1 MRTILGISADYH
13 DSAAAILVD
22 GELVAAV
29 QEERFTRIK
38 HDSSMPR
45 NAITWCLDAAGTQR
59 GSPVEVVFYEKPL
72 TSYERILATHALV
85 GTRGFR
91 TLAAAVSKWSRS
103 SLWVEARIEHILA
116 DIGFPDP
123 QVRFAEHHVS
133 HACSA
138 FYPSPFESAAV
149 LTFDAVGEWATSSI
163 AHGSDVG
170 VRIIDELMFPDSL
183 GLFYSAMTAHCGFEV
198 NDGEYKMMGL
208 APYGEPRFVDALRSD
223 VIDIAADG
231 SVRLDQRF
239 FAYWSGTAMASRRL
253 ADLLDGPPL
262 PRDSPPGQREAD
274 IARSTQLILEEAI
287 LSIAGHAH
295 DVTGESRACLAG
307 GVALNCVANARLL
320 AEGPFDELWIQ
331 PAAGDSGAAVGAAYW
346 AWHELGDHPRAI
358 TSGSDG
364 MSGGFLGPC
373 YGNDEITRWLTDVG
387 IEHKE
392 MAGDELYAL
401 VADHLV
407 DGAAVG
413 WFRGRAEFGPRAL
426 GHRSILAD
434 PRDPTMIGRLNSSVK
449 KREGFRPFAPA
460 IMAEHAGE
468 WFEPAGP
475 SPYMLVTK
483 QLKADRR
490 IVSRE
495 DAEKVDGSRG
505 FSALLSVPRSEMG
518 ACTHVDYSAR
528 VQTVDESDN
537 PSFHRLLDAFHRRTG
552 CPALLNTSFNQ
563 SGEPI
568 VLTPADALRTSA
580 AVGLDL
586 LVLEDCVVHPEAIL
600 EWATR

>member
-1 MRTILGISADYH
+1 MRTILGVSADYH

-45 NAITWCLDAAGTQR
+45 NAIAWCLDAAGTQR

-85 GTRGFR
+85 GPRGFR

-103 SLWVEARIEHILA
+103 SLWVEARIEQILA

-223 VIDIAADG
+223 VIDIAPDG

-239 FAYWSGTAMASRRL
+239 FAYRSGTAMASRRL

-295 DVTGESRACLAG
+295 DLTGESRACLAG

-320 AEGPFDELWIQ
+320 AEGPFDEIWIQ
-331 PAAGDSGAAVGAAYW
+331 PAAGDSGAAIGAAYW
-346 AWHELGDHPRAI
+346 AWHELGDHPRAV
-358 TSGSDG
+358 TSGKRRDVRWIPGAKLRKRRNHAVAHRCGDRAQEDG
-364 MSGGFLGPC
+364 GRRAIRSGGRPSGRRCGCRLVSRKGRVRPPSLGAPIDPC
-373 YGNDEITRWLTDVG
+373 RPEGSDD
-387 IEHKE
+387 
-392 MAGDELYAL
+392 D
-401 VADHLV
+401 
-407 DGAAVG
+407 
-413 WFRGRAEFGPRAL
+413 
-426 GHRSILAD
+426 RSPEQIHQEA
-434 PRDPTMIGRLNSSVK
+434 R
-449 KREGFRPFAPA
+449 GFRPFAPA

-475 SPYMLVTK
+475 SPYMVVTK

-580 AVGLDL
+580 AVGSICLYWRTAF
-586 LVLEDCVVHPEAIL
+586 VHPEAIL